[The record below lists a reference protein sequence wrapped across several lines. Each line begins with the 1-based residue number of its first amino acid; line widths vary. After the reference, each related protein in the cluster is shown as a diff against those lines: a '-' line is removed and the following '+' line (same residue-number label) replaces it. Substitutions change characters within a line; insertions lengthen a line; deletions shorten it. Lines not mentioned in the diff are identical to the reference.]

1 MYDIVWH
8 DFFKWTIINQYFER
22 VGGNVIVNQQN
33 FLDFLGTEGAR
44 FIIPAYQ
51 RVYSWNESQCEEL
64 WLDILRAGR
73 SDKNHFL
80 GTILY
85 AQEKEKASEETV
97 FSIIDGQQRM
107 TSVSLILL
115 ALSRYEKTHGLDF
128 SNDLAFKSSLDD
140 IEEENAGRRNEGI
153 RERFLWNE
161 SDTGEKILRFTPS
174 THDIEPY
181 IAEIEGHEP
190 SSSTSINRNLS
201 FFERKMEEKDFDL
214 SELLNGLNHLVII
227 AVKVE
232 DPQAAQTIF
241 EGINSKGMPLNVAD
255 MIRNYLLLA
264 ENHDEQ
270 TRMYEEYWKPSQEM
284 FSPDPGSLRLN
295 TGIKSWISIRLRA
308 AKVLSPD
315 LVYSSFKKYVE
326 DEYRGEKE
334 PILRELRGFCLM
346 WAENYRYHGTKK
358 YKSGSDWAELG
369 APALTANYKLKKAD
383 NEEYAERVRQQ
394 LKDVDSR
401 W

>member
-1 MYDIVWH
+1 MNKLYDIVWQYLLLGE
-8 DFFKWTIINQYFER
+8 IIEQNCEGHGDYM
-22 VGGNVIVNQQN
+22 IVEQQG
-33 FLDFLGTEGAR
+33 FLDYLGQEGAQ
-44 FIIPAYQ
+44 FSIPAYQ
-51 RVYSWNESQCEEL
+51 RVYSWNENQCEEL

-80 GTILY
+80 GTVLF
-85 AQEKEKASEETV
+85 AKDETASDEIH
-97 FSIIDGQQRM
+97 FSVIDGQQRM
-107 TSVSLILL
+107 ASVSLILL
-115 ALSRYEKTHGLDF
+115 ALMRYAKTHEEAGIDATKLQTRYLF
-128 SNDLAFKSSLDD
+128 TKADD
-140 IEEENAGRRNEGI
+140 GN
-153 RERFLWNE
+153 
-161 SDTGEKILRFTPS
+161 TVLRFTPS
-174 THDIEPY
+174 YHDIEPY
-181 IAEIEGHEP
+181 LAEIELREP
-190 SSSTSINRNLS
+190 ESITAINRNLA
-201 FFERKMEEKDFDL
+201 FFEGKMAEDDFDL
-214 SELLNGLNHLVII
+214 SELESGLNHLVII
-227 AVKVE
+227 AVEVE
-232 DPQAAQTIF
+232 DPQMAQSIF

-270 TRMYEEYWKPSQEM
+270 TRLYEEYWKPSQEM

-308 AKVLSPD
+308 AKILSPD
-315 LVYSSFKKYVE
+315 QVYSSFKKYVE
-326 DEYRGEKE
+326 DVYRGDKE

>member
-1 MYDIVWH
+1 MIV
-8 DFFKWTIINQYFER
+8 E
-22 VGGNVIVNQQN
+22 QQD
-33 FLDFLGTEGAR
+33 FLDFLGSEGAR
-44 FIIPAYQ
+44 FAIPAYQ
-51 RVYSWNESQCEEL
+51 RVYSWNENQCEEL

-73 SDKNHFL
+73 ADRNHFL
-80 GTILY
+80 GTVLY
-85 AQEKEKASEETV
+85 AKEEGSGADEV
-97 FSIIDGQQRM
+97 LFSVIDGQQRM

-115 ALSRYEKTHGLDF
+115 ALFRYLKAHGEGGID
-128 SNDLAFKSSLDD
+128 A
-140 IEEENAGRRNEGI
+140 EELRNRYLYTMAADG
-153 RERFLWNE
+153 
-161 SDTGEKILRFTPS
+161 DKVLRFTPS
-174 THDIEPY
+174 YHDIEPY
-181 IAEIEGHEP
+181 LAELEERQP
-190 SSSTSINRNLS
+190 ESATAINRNLAY
-201 FFERKMEEKDFDL
+201 FESKMSEDDFDL
-214 SELLNGLNHLVII
+214 SELEHGLRHLVVI
-227 AVKVE
+227 AVEVE
-232 DPQAAQTIF
+232 DPQMAQSIF

-264 ENHDEQ
+264 ESHDEQ
-270 TRMYEEYWKPSQEM
+270 TRLYEEYWKPSQEM
-284 FSPDPGSLRLN
+284 FAPDPGSLRLN

-308 AKVLSPD
+308 AKILSPD
-315 LVYSSFKKYVE
+315 QVYSSFKKYVE
-326 DEYRGEKE
+326 DVYRGDKE